1 MEGVHHGQIG
11 RAVGGVP
18 ILIEMGSHE
27 QHGQSDGFRRARVKI
42 RPTEIIGRCLRLHQ
56 QIRENRHARH
66 KQTRSKWNNLLHG
79 KGFTLPE
86 QPDNGEGIETPET
99 AKRTLPKRVRMRL
112 KARLDRRK
120 ARLSDLISARK
131 NDNDKSNTEENDNE
145 KK

>member
-1 MEGVHHGQIG
+1 MQEAQHDEHANGRHVLKSQI
-11 RAVGGVP
+11 
-18 ILIEMGSHE
+18 EK
-27 QHGQSDGFRRARVKI
+27 RARN
-42 RPTEIIGRCLRLHQ
+42 LA
-56 QIRENRHARH
+56 RHARH
-66 KQTRSKWNNLLHG
+66 KQTRAKWNNLLHG

-99 AKRTLPKRVRMRL
+99 AKHTLPKRVRMRL

>member
-1 MEGVHHGQIG
+1 MLKSQI
-11 RAVGGVP
+11 
-18 ILIEMGSHE
+18 EK
-27 QHGQSDGFRRARVKI
+27 RARN
-42 RPTEIIGRCLRLHQ
+42 LA
-56 QIRENRHARH
+56 RHARH
-66 KQTRSKWNNLLHG
+66 KQTRAKWNNLLHG

-86 QPDNGEGIETPET
+86 QPDNGEDIETPET